1 MILRF
6 GLSANQDL
14 EAWYK
19 KCLMGQSP
27 MRKFLGRVADVLTE
41 YLGGLNEDLVKD
53 NFVIIYQVT
62 LMIRQLLVLC

>member
-1 MILRF
+1 
-6 GLSANQDL
+6 
-14 EAWYK
+14 
-19 KCLMGQSP
+19 MGQSP

-62 LMIRQLLVLC
+62 LMIGQLLVLC